1 MKTSA
6 TASSVVMK
14 LAENVFK
21 TRPQLY
27 VKLKEMRVNLARAIF
42 SLVIVRSKI
51 LYAMTLTSVRLMIHV
66 ILS

>member
-51 LYAMTLTSVRLMIHV
+51 LYAMTLTSVR
-66 ILS
+66 